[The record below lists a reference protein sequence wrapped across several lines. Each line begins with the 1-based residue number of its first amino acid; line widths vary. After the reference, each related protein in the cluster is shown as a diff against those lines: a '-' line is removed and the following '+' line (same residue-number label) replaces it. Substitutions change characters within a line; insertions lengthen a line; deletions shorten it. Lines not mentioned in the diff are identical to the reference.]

1 MAEGRREDLL
11 PGRGRSA
18 RSGRGR
24 SQNGSGGS
32 GEVKRE
38 DDGEMGEMVRDQ
50 LLWSREGP
58 CFGVLVLFLWVWRGK
73 SNEARGLCGELG
85 KKWLWEQKSRS
96 SRSGQGVL
104 VLSFA
109 RRRRL

>member
-1 MAEGRREDLL
+1 VAEGRREDLL

-32 GEVKRE
+32 GEAKRE

-50 LLWSREGP
+50 LLWSREGNQMRP
-58 CFGVLVLFLWVWRGK
+58 GALVKRGK

-85 KKWLWEQKSRS
+85 KKWLWEQKYRS